1 MQEVCYR
8 IMKLTQEMLMFNCR
22 LVVFI
27 GMLLSTMQVFAASV
41 DELKQQKKDIQL
53 QIQSLKHDLSKK
65 GSMYHSLS
73 KQIAEATKKAQEL
86 EKQVKA
92 LEAQKTKSKKVLHVV
107 QRDIVDSQTQI
118 LKIAEQINVAIKDL
132 FYTDLT
138 NQSNC
143 ATAKDQREIL
153 LHQEYCRA
161 ITKQKYAEYQTL
173 QIKLNNLK
181 QQNDRLRQRVA
192 ILKQKEQATAKADQL
207 LVQEKQK
214 KQEDL
219 TQVKRSMQDIAHNI
233 AIYNQKQKMLANK
246 ISELLTPRAAHAGH
260 LHHVANPRNI
270 YEEPAVNMS
279 FVKPVNATVITAFGA
294 NLPEGGSSKG
304 ILYDAVLNADVRAVA
319 DGVVLYSGRLTG
331 FGEVVVIAHKA
342 HYLSVYSGILSNV
355 SKNEEISAG
364 QRIGSSGDKS
374 DQPMGGL
381 YFELR
386 HLGVPVKPHW

>member
-1 MQEVCYR
+1 MQEFYYQ

-92 LEAQKTKSKKVLHVV
+92 LEEQKTKSKKVLHVV

-118 LKIAEQINVAIKDL
+118 LKVAEQINVAIKDL
-132 FYTDLT
+132 VYTDLT

-246 ISELLTPRAAHAGH
+246 ISE
-260 LHHVANPRNI
+260 
-270 YEEPAVNMS
+270 
-279 FVKPVNATVITAFGA
+279 
-294 NLPEGGSSKG
+294 
-304 ILYDAVLNADVRAVA
+304 
-319 DGVVLYSGRLTG
+319 
-331 FGEVVVIAHKA
+331 
-342 HYLSVYSGILSNV
+342 
-355 SKNEEISAG
+355 
-364 QRIGSSGDKS
+364 
-374 DQPMGGL
+374 
-381 YFELR
+381 
-386 HLGVPVKPHW
+386 